1 MDQVVDGVLSVDKGF
16 LRGERDQYYNDFT
29 IAFWR
34 ELFQN
39 SVDAGAT
46 NISIDIEERQPRR
59 YGGTDGP
66 EKVTNVCFLDN
77 GHGMT
82 AEVLNDVYFKMGRSS
97 KKDDGGSIGGFGR
110 ARIMTCFSQESYSIL
125 TKDRFVSGD
134 GPTFKH
140 GSVAQQVA
148 ALKKRLEEL
157 KDVEGEAARIDRDGI
172 RNDLSLLTDAL
183 SGATRWMGGEGFY
196 ADPVTHS
203 LKWQETGGFP
213 GCRVEVDID
222 PTPPKIWSARS
233 GSLENMT
240 KALREYLSE
249 SQLPCAVLIN
259 GRTPEEFFGIT
270 DGKLQARK
278 GPVRRVLSVEGPDGK
293 VDFATVHTSEGKKA
307 GFKGSLIVR
316 VNGASMYRKEIDGL
330 EAQVIV
336 EIDPPQSRNAL
347 NANRDGMKRDFGRA
361 VDKLITDLTLDTD
374 TALRDKSSKREEI
387 SGEKGGITSRAPDL
401 SAPISTDLS
410 FEDKGKV
417 MARMEKSPRITSLEA
432 LHNVG
437 LNQDI
442 LEKLLEK
449 TYYGD
454 GFFYSYIM
462 GYHGKEDELHAQL
475 MKLRDGLYESR
486 RGVEWFFENAGD
498 LARNWVL
505 AGLSLVFDDEKARR
519 QKEIDDR
526 IDGVHDIYI
535 SMESTNAKTKAAARR
550 HHPRNWDVTTGSGK
564 AMRSLL
570 SVWTAACKVSMESL
584 FALRPAMSDVTWSTG
599 FIYSLPE
606 QVYQSDKSRQVAVK
620 AQNVRLEDDT
630 LRLLINPVND
640 DGTLRFSLS
649 NERDLRRI
657 LAFAKH
663 EVAHVLESY
672 HNESL
677 ANLITELDGEVDE
690 KVAFKRMKAEL
701 AAVTAAYAEGRA
713 RVHALDRSVGPRPAE
728 RLLAGALGN
737 DREAAAEAMSYRGDG
752 IYEVDTDGA
761 YARLVERDNVLD
773 DENNNENARRYNV
786 G

>member
-46 NISIDIEERQPRR
+46 DISIDIEERQPRR
-59 YGGTDGP
+59 YGGPDAP

-82 AEVLNDVYFKMGRSS
+82 AQVLNDVYFKMGRST

-134 GPTFKH
+134 GPLFKH

-148 ALKKRLEEL
+148 ALEKRRDEL
-157 KDVEGEAARIDRDGI
+157 KDSQGTEARIELDGI
-172 RNDLSLLTDAL
+172 KNDLSLLTDGL
-183 SGATRWMGGEGFY
+183 TGAVKWMGGEGFY
-196 ADPVTHS
+196 VDPVTHRM
-203 LKWQETGGFP
+203 KWQETGGFP

-222 PTPPKIWSARS
+222 PTPPKSYYARS
-233 GSLENMT
+233 GSLENMK
-240 KALREYLSE
+240 KALQEYLSE
-249 SQLPCAVLIN
+249 SQLPCAVVIN
-259 GRTPEEFFGIT
+259 GQTPEEFFGIT

-278 GPVRRVLSVEGPDGK
+278 GPVRRVLSVESPDGK
-293 VDFATVHTSEGKKA
+293 IDFATVHTSEGKKA

-316 VNGASMYRKEIDGL
+316 VSGASMYRKEIDGL
-330 EAQVIV
+330 EAQVIL
-336 EIDPPQSRNAL
+336 EIDPTQSRNAL
-347 NANRDGMKRDFGRA
+347 TANRDGLKRDFNRA

-374 TALRDKSSKREEI
+374 TALRDKASKKEEVK
-387 SGEKGGITSRAPDL
+387 GEMGGIRSSAPDL
-401 SAPISTDLS
+401 SSPL
-410 FEDKGKV
+410 
-417 MARMEKSPRITSLEA
+417 ARELTFDDRNHLVERMVKAPRITSHEA
-432 LHNVG
+432 LHNIG
-437 LNQDI
+437 LNQDM
-442 LEKLLEK
+442 LDKLLEK

-454 GFFYSYIM
+454 GFFYSYM
-462 GYHGKEDELHAQL
+462 SDNYDRKDELHVQL
-475 MKLRDGLYESR
+475 MKLRDGLYEAR
-486 RGVEWFFENAGD
+486 RDVAWFFENAGD

-505 AGLSLVFDDEKARR
+505 AGLSLRFEEERLQR
-519 QKEIDDR
+519 QKEVDAR

-535 SMESTNAKTKAAARR
+535 SMESSNAKTKAAARR
-550 HHPRNWDVTTGSGK
+550 HHPRNWDVTTGGGK

-584 FALRPAMSDVTWSTG
+584 FALRPAMSDVNWSTG

-606 QVYQSDKSRQVAVK
+606 AVHQGDKSRQVSIA
-620 AQNVRLEDDT
+620 AQCVT
-630 LRLLINPVND
+630 LDNGDFRLLINPVNE

-649 NERDLRRI
+649 SERDLRRI
-657 LAFAKH
+657 LALAKH
-663 EVAHVLESY
+663 EVGHVLENY
-672 HNESL
+672 HNETF
-677 ANLITELDGEVDE
+677 ANLVTDLDGEVNQ

-713 RVHALDRSVGPRPAE
+713 RVHSLDREPGPRPAE
-728 RLLAGALGN
+728 RLLVGAIGN
-737 DREAAAEAMSYRGDG
+737 DRDAARDALT
-752 IYEVDTDGA
+752 YEGAGVYSVDTDAA
-761 YARLVERDNVLD
+761 YARSVEPGEEKNNDNAL
-773 DENNNENARRYNV
+773 RYSA

>member
-46 NISIDIEERQPRR
+46 DISIDIEERQPRR
-59 YGGTDGP
+59 YGGPDAP

-82 AEVLNDVYFKMGRSS
+82 AQVLNDVYFKMGRST

-134 GPTFKH
+134 GPLFKH

-148 ALKKRLEEL
+148 ALEKRRDEL
-157 KDVEGEAARIDRDGI
+157 TDSQGPEARIELDGI
-172 RNDLSLLTDAL
+172 KNDLSLLTDGFT
-183 SGATRWMGGEGFY
+183 GAVKWMGGEGFY
-196 ADPVTHS
+196 LDPVTHRM
-203 LKWQETGGFP
+203 KWQETGGFP

-222 PTPPKIWSARS
+222 PTPPKSYYARS
-233 GSLENMT
+233 GSLENMK
-240 KALREYLSE
+240 KALQEYLSE
-249 SQLPCAVLIN
+249 SQLPCAVVIN
-259 GRTPEEFFGIT
+259 GQTPEEFFGIT

-278 GPVRRVLSVEGPDGK
+278 GPVRRVLSVESPDGK
-293 VDFATVHTSEGKKA
+293 IDFATVHTSEGKKA

-316 VNGASMYRKEIDGL
+316 VSGASMYRKEIDGL
-330 EAQVIV
+330 EAQVIL
-336 EIDPPQSRNAL
+336 EIDPTQSRNAL
-347 NANRDGMKRDFGRA
+347 TANRDGLKRDFNRA

-374 TALRDKSSKREEI
+374 TALRDKASKKEEVK
-387 SGEKGGITSRAPDL
+387 GEMGGIRSSAPDL
-401 SAPISTDLS
+401 SSPL
-410 FEDKGKV
+410 
-417 MARMEKSPRITSLEA
+417 ARELTFDDRNHLVERMVKAPRITSHEA
-432 LHNVG
+432 LHNIG
-437 LNQDI
+437 LNQDM
-442 LEKLLEK
+442 LDKLLEK

-454 GFFYSYIM
+454 GFFYSYRSDT
-462 GYHGKEDELHAQL
+462 YDRTDELHVQL
-475 MKLRDGLYESR
+475 MKLRDGLYEAR
-486 RGVEWFFENAGD
+486 RDVAWFFENAGD

-505 AGLSLVFDDEKARR
+505 AGLSLRFEEERLQR
-519 QKEIDDR
+519 QKEVDAR

-535 SMESTNAKTKAAARR
+535 SMESSNAKTKAAARR
-550 HHPRNWDVTTGSGK
+550 HHPRNWDVTTGGGK

-584 FALRPAMSDVTWSTG
+584 FALRPAMSDVNWSTG

-606 QVYQSDKSRQVAVK
+606 AVHQGDKSRQVSIA
-620 AQNVRLEDDT
+620 AQCVT
-630 LRLLINPVND
+630 LDNGDFRLLINPVNE

-649 NERDLRRI
+649 SERDLRRI
-657 LAFAKH
+657 LALAKH
-663 EVAHVLESY
+663 EVGHVLENY
-672 HNESL
+672 HNETF
-677 ANLITELDGEVDE
+677 ANLVTDLDGEVNQ

-701 AAVTAAYAEGRA
+701 AAVTAAYSEGRA
-713 RVHALDRSVGPRPAE
+713 RVHSLDREPGPRPAE
-728 RLLAGALGN
+728 RLLVGAIGN
-737 DREAAAEAMSYRGDG
+737 DRDAARDALT
-752 IYEVDTDGA
+752 YEGAGVYSVDTDAA
-761 YARLVERDNVLD
+761 YARSVEPGEEKNNDNAL
-773 DENNNENARRYNV
+773 RYSA

>member
-59 YGGTDGP
+59 YGGPDGP
-66 EKVTNVCFLDN
+66 EKVTNICFLDN

-82 AEVLNDVYFKMGRSS
+82 AEVLNDVYFKMGRST

-134 GPTFKH
+134 GPNFKH

-148 ALKKRLEEL
+148 ALKKRRDELEGVDGAAAKIEL
-157 KDVEGEAARIDRDGI
+157 DGI
-172 RNDLSLLTDAL
+172 KNDLSLLTDAFA
-183 SGATRWMGGEGFY
+183 GAVKWMGGKGFY
-196 ADPVTHS
+196 VDPVTNRM
-203 LKWQETGGFP
+203 KWQETGGFP

-222 PTPPKIWSARS
+222 PTPPKSWSARP
-233 GSLENMT
+233 GSPENMK

-249 SQLPCAVLIN
+249 SQLPCEVIVN
-259 GRTPEEFFGIT
+259 GQTPEEFFGVT

-278 GPVRRVLSVEGPDGK
+278 GPVRRVLSVDGPDGK

-316 VNGASMYRKEIDGL
+316 VSGASMYRKEIHGL
-330 EAQVIV
+330 EAQVIL
-336 EIDPPQSRNAL
+336 EIDPIQSRNAL
-347 NANRDGMKRDFGRA
+347 NANRDGLKRDFDRE

-374 TALRDKSSKREEI
+374 TALRDKASKKEEV
-387 SGEKGGITSRAPDL
+387 KGQKGAITSRAPDI
-401 SAPISTDLS
+401 SAPISADLS
-410 FEDKGKV
+410 FEDKAKV
-417 MARMEKSPRITSLEA
+417 MVRMEKAPRITSLEA
-432 LHNVG
+432 LRNVG

-442 LEKLLEK
+442 VEKLVEK

-454 GFFYSYIM
+454 GFFYNYIM
-462 GYHGKEDELHAQL
+462 GNHGKQDELHAQL
-475 MKLRDGLYESR
+475 MKLRDGLYEAR
-486 RGVEWFFENAGD
+486 RDVEWFFENTGD

-505 AGLSLVFDDEKARR
+505 SGLSLVFEDEKARR
-519 QKEIDDR
+519 QKEMDAR

-550 HHPRNWDVTTGSGK
+550 HHPRNWDVNTGDGK
-564 AMRSLL
+564 AIRSLL

-584 FALRPAMSDVTWSTG
+584 FDLRPAMPDVTWSTG

-606 QVYQSDKSRQVAVK
+606 QVYQSDKARQVAIA
-620 AQNVRLEDDT
+620 AQCVTLENGNF
-630 LRLLINPVND
+630 RLLINPVNE
-640 DGTLRFSLS
+640 DGTLRFSLT

-657 LAFAKH
+657 LALAKH
-663 EVAHVLESY
+663 EVAHVPENH
-672 HNESL
+672 HNETF
-677 ANLITELDGEVDE
+677 ANLVTDLDGEVDQ

-701 AAVTAAYAEGRA
+701 AAVTAAYSEGRA
-713 RVHALDRSVGPRPAE
+713 RVHALDRSPGPRPAE

-752 IYEVDTDGA
+752 VYEVDTDGA
-761 YARLVERDNVLD
+761 YARLVERDDAPED
-773 DENNNENARRYNV
+773 DNNNENARRYNV

>member
-46 NISIDIEERQPRR
+46 DISIDIEERQPRR
-59 YGGTDGP
+59 YGGPGAP
-66 EKVTNVCFLDN
+66 EKVTNICFLDN

-82 AEVLNDVYFKMGRSS
+82 AEVLNDVYFKMGRST

-148 ALKKRLEEL
+148 ALEKRLEEL
-157 KDVEGEAARIDRDGI
+157 KDVEGEAARIDRDGV
-172 RNDLSLLTDAL
+172 RNDLSLMTDAL
-183 SGATRWMGGEGFY
+183 TGATRWMGDKGFY
-196 ADPVTHS
+196 LDPVTHKM
-203 LKWQETGGFP
+203 KWQEAGGFP

-222 PTPPKIWSARS
+222 PTPPKSYYARS
-233 GSLENMT
+233 GSIENMK
-240 KALREYLSE
+240 KALQEYLSE
-249 SQLPCAVLIN
+249 SQLPCAVVIN
-259 GRTPEEFFGIT
+259 GQTPEDFFGIT

-278 GPVRRVLSVEGPDGK
+278 GPVRRVLSVDGPDGK

-316 VNGASMYRKEIDGL
+316 VSGASMYRKEIDGL
-330 EAQVIV
+330 EAQVIL
-336 EIDPPQSRNAL
+336 EIDPTQSRNAL
-347 NANRDGMKRDFGRA
+347 NANRDGLKRDFNRA

-374 TALRDKSSKREEI
+374 TALRDKASRKEEVKGEMGSIRSS
-387 SGEKGGITSRAPDL
+387 APDL
-401 SAPISTDLS
+401 SAPLARELTYDDRNHLV
-410 FEDKGKV
+410 DR
-417 MARMEKSPRITSLEA
+417 MAKAPRITSHEA
-432 LHNVG
+432 LHNIG
-437 LNQDI
+437 LNQDM
-442 LEKLLEK
+442 LDKLLEK

-454 GFFYSYIM
+454 GFFYSYM
-462 GYHGKEDELHAQL
+462 SDNYDRKDELHVQL
-475 MKLRDGLYESR
+475 MKLRDGLYEAR
-486 RGVEWFFENAGD
+486 RDVAWFFENAGD

-505 AGLSLVFDDEKARR
+505 AGLSLRFEEERLQR
-519 QKEIDDR
+519 QKEMDAR

-550 HHPRNWDVTTGSGK
+550 HHPRNWDVTTGGGK

-570 SVWTAACKVSMESL
+570 SVWTAACKVSIESL
-584 FALRPAMSDVTWSTG
+584 FALRPAMPDVNWSTG

-606 QVYQSDKSRQVAVK
+606 AVHQGDKSRQVAIA
-620 AQNVRLEDDT
+620 AQCVT
-630 LRLLINPVND
+630 LDNGDFRLLINPVNE

-649 NERDLRRI
+649 SERDLRRI
-657 LAFAKH
+657 LALAKH
-663 EVAHVLESY
+663 EVGHVLENY
-672 HNESL
+672 HNETF
-677 ANLITELDGEVDE
+677 ANLVTDLDGEVDQ
-690 KVAFKRMKAEL
+690 KAAFKRMKAEL

-713 RVHALDRSVGPRPAE
+713 RIHSLDREAGPRPAE
-728 RLLAGALGN
+728 RLLAGAFGN
-737 DREAAAEAMSYRGDG
+737 DREAARDALT
-752 IYEVDTDGA
+752 YEGAGVYSVDTDAA
-761 YARLVERDNVLD
+761 YARRVEPDEE
-773 DENNNENARRYNV
+773 ENNNDNTLRYSV

>member
-46 NISIDIEERQPRR
+46 NISIDIEERQRRR
-59 YGGTDGP
+59 YGEPDGP
-66 EKVTNVCFLDN
+66 EKVTNICFVDN

-82 AEVLNDVYFKMGRSS
+82 AEVLNDVYFKMGRST
-97 KKDDGGSIGGFGR
+97 KKEDGGSIGGFGR

-134 GPTFKH
+134 GPSFKH

-157 KDVEGEAARIDRDGI
+157 ADIEGEAARIDRDGI
-172 RNDLSLLTDAL
+172 RNDLSLLTDAF
-183 SGATRWMGGEGFY
+183 SGATRWMGGEGYY

-222 PTPPKIWSARS
+222 PTPPKSYYARS
-233 GSLENMT
+233 GSLENMS

-249 SQLPCAVLIN
+249 SQLPCAVVIN
-259 GRTPEEFFGIT
+259 GKPPEDFFGIA

-316 VNGASMYRKEIDGL
+316 VSGASMYRKEIDGL

-336 EIDPPQSRNAL
+336 EIDPAQSRNAL

-374 TALRDKSSKREEI
+374 TALKDKSSKRQEVR
-387 SGEKGGITSRAPDL
+387 GEKGGIRSSALDL
-401 SAPISTDLS
+401 SAPLTKELT
-410 FEDKGKV
+410 FEDRDV
-417 MARMEKSPRITSLEA
+417 IVDRMAKSPRITSHEA

-442 LEKLLEK
+442 VNKLLER

-454 GFFYSYIM
+454 GFLYLYMADSY
-462 GYHGKEDELHAQL
+462 GKEDDLHVQL
-475 MKLRDGLYESR
+475 MKLRDGLYEAR
-486 RGVEWFFENAGD
+486 RDVEWFFENAGD

-505 AGLSLVFDDEKARR
+505 SSLSMRFEEERLQRE
-519 QKEIDDR
+519 KEIEAR
-526 IDGVHDIYI
+526 VEGVHDIFI

-550 HHPRNWDVTTGSGK
+550 HHPKNWDVKTGGGK

-606 QVYQSDKSRQVAVK
+606 AVHQGDRERKVATQ
-620 AQNVRLEDDT
+620 AQCVT
-630 LRLLINPVND
+630 LDNGDFRLLVNPVNE

-649 NERDLRRI
+649 SERDLRRI
-657 LAFAKH
+657 LALAKH
-663 EVAHVLESY
+663 EVAHVLENY
-672 HNESL
+672 HNETL
-677 ANLITELDGEVDE
+677 ANLLTALDGDVDQ

-713 RVHALDRSVGPRPAE
+713 KVHALDRSPGPRPAE
-728 RLLAGALGN
+728 RLLAGALSN

-752 IYEVDTDGA
+752 LYEVDIDGA
-761 YARLVERDNVLD
+761 YARLVERDKVLD